1 MTTGSKNYY
10 ASEGW
15 RKLTLISAVLIF
27 CLALWFLFEGI
38 ILANNVYFGLPFF
51 IVNFLV
57 GLAAIHD
64 YLRARYLPA
73 AQAGSGWIIIRYGT
87 RNRRA
92 YTAHSRVKDIR
103 INNTDVQC
111 VRNGLL
117 LLMICTVD
125 GYRYFISG
133 LANRDRQE
141 LLQRL
146 RKKRGSGHQMGNGG
160 RTTPTS

>member
-1 MTTGSKNYY
+1 MTASPKNYY
-10 ASEGW
+10 ASEAW
-15 RKLTLISAVLIF
+15 RKTILVSAVLIF

-57 GLAAIHD
+57 GLVAIHD

-73 AQAGSGWIIIRYGT
+73 IQAGSGWIIIRYGT

-111 VRNGLL
+111 ARNGLL
-117 LLMICTVD
+117 SLMICTVD
-125 GYRYFISG
+125 GYRYFIYG
-133 LANRDRQE
+133 PANRDRQD
-141 LLQRL
+141 LLERL
-146 RKKRGSGHQMGNGG
+146 QSG
-160 RTTPTS
+160 